1 MADMGSIDMG
11 LAFKIAGGGFA
22 LVFILLTL
30 LYFTVWLTKVITEK
44 ITKGKDK

>member
-1 MADMGSIDMG
+1 MVDMG

-30 LYFTVWLTKVITEK
+30 LSFAVWLTRVITGK

>member
-1 MADMGSIDMG
+1 MVDME

-30 LYFTVWLTKVITEK
+30 LSFTVWLTKVVTEK
-44 ITKGKDK
+44 ITKIKK

>member
-1 MADMGSIDMG
+1 MVDMT

-30 LYFTVWLTKVITEK
+30 LSFTVWLTKVITGK
-44 ITKGKDK
+44 ISKGKEK